1 MRGGKIALIVIGSL
15 LGLIGL
21 GLLAGGGFLLWAHET
36 QRDDQGYYT
45 SGVLALRTDTY
56 ALTAE
61 GIELADVPDELFA
74 KGRLGQIRIRGSSQN
89 GKDVFFGIAPETD
102 IDAYLEN
109 VAHDRVKDIGFTGDV
124 SPDRIEYRRTD
135 GTAAPADP
143 AAQGFWVA
151 SVSGAG
157 EQTLNWDVSRGD
169 WAIVA
174 MNADASAGVAVD
186 ATVAAKAGFVIW
198 IAVGL
203 LAGGL
208 VILAIGAVLVF
219 FGARSDHRHPPD
231 GAVPHDGEQALS
243 SLAADEETRAPES
256 HPYPVQLEGRIDDRL
271 SRALW
276 LVKWLLAIPHYIV
289 LAFLWI
295 AFAVVTVI
303 AFFAILFTERYPRG
317 LFDFNVGVLRWTWR
331 VAFYSYSALGT
342 DRYPP
347 FSLGPEPD
355 YPATLEIPYPERL
368 SRGLVLVKWWL
379 LAIPHYL
386 VIGVFNGTW
395 GFSRWGWAD
404 WGDGN
409 YDWGWTF
416 WGGGLIGLLVI
427 FAAVVLLFTARY
439 PREIFDFVVGMNRW
453 TFRVWSYVALMRD
466 EYPPFRLG
474 R

>member
-1 MRGGKIALIVIGSL
+1 MRAGKVVLVVVGSVL
-15 LGLIGL
+15 ALIGL

-36 QRDDQGYYT
+36 KRDDQGYYT

-61 GIELADVPDELFA
+61 GIEIADVPDQLFT
-74 KGRLGQIRIRGSSQN
+74 KGRFGQVRIRGTSQS
-89 GKDVFFGIAPETD
+89 GKDVFFGIAPAD
-102 IDAYLEN
+102 DVDSYLEN
-109 VAHDRVKDIGFTGDV
+109 VAHDQIKDISFTGDV
-124 SPDRIEYRRTD
+124 SPERIEYRRTE
-135 GTAAPADP
+135 GRAAPADP
-143 AAQGFWVA
+143 AAQTFWAA
-151 SVSGAG
+151 SASGAG
-157 EQTLNWDVSRGD
+157 EQTLYWNVSGGD

-186 ATVAAKAGFVIW
+186 ATVAAKAGFIIW
-198 IAVGL
+198 VAIGL
-203 LAGGL
+203 LVGGL
-208 VILAIGAVLVF
+208 AVLVVGGLLVF
-219 FGARSDHRHPPD
+219 LGARSSRPPSD
-231 GAVPHDGEQALS
+231 GAAPEDGEPATAA
-243 SLAADEETRAPES
+243 LAARPES
-256 HPYPVQLEGRIDDRL
+256 EAPGPTPYPVQLEGQIDDRL
-271 SRALW
+271 SRGLW
-276 LVKWLLAIPHYIV
+276 LVKWLLAIPHYVV
-289 LAFLWI
+289 LFFLWI
-295 AFAVVTVI
+295 AFFVLTVI
-303 AFFAILFTERYPRG
+303 AFFAILFTERYPRS

-355 YPATLEIPYPERL
+355 YPATLAIPYPQRL

-416 WGGGLIGLLVI
+416 WGGGLIGLLVV
-427 FAAVVLLFTARY
+427 FAAVALLFTARY

-453 TFRVWSYVALMRD
+453 TFRVWAYAALMRD
-466 EYPPFRLG
+466 DYPPFRLG